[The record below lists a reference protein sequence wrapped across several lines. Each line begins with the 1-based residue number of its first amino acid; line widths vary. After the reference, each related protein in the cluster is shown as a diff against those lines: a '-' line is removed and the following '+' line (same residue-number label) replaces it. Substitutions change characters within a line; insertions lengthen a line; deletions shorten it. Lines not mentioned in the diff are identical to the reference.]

1 MSNPD
6 PSPTS
11 PAPVSL
17 DLDPA
22 KVSLNQNLA
31 QSAAT
36 PAVSSPEP
44 PPTSPAPVSLDL
56 DRARASLK
64 QSLDRYAITK
74 VGEVSPS
81 LQSDLDTLAHTLA
94 KLEQTNYSIAV
105 FGMVSRGKSAVLNA
119 LMGEKVLETGPLNGV
134 TRFPR
139 SIRWSPDGIIQIDLI
154 DTPGLDEIDGEA
166 RAEMSA
172 EVVRQADLILFIIA
186 GDITQL
192 EYQSLCEL
200 RQAQKPL
207 LLVFNKSDLYPE
219 IEQQVIYKQLQNL
232 SGGNASDELLQ
243 RLLSAD
249 EVVMIAADP
258 TPLQV
263 RIEYADGTKKFEWE
277 KPAPQ
282 IEPLKAKIQELLTR
296 EGRSLLA
303 INALV
308 QARSAESNLAK
319 STLENLKS
327 EANALVWKFARYKA
341 IAVAA
346 NPIAVFDVLGGVL
359 IDLWLIRSLAKLY
372 NLPMTNYELKKLLNG
387 IIFSSAS
394 LLLGEL
400 ATGVVFGVGKTAAL
414 LIGSSV
420 NVTAI
425 PGYLG
430 AGAVQAAVA
439 GYGAYMVGKAAQ
451 TYLEEGCTWGQ
462 LGANTVIKEIL
473 DRVDDATIISRLR
486 DELLPDRDPAET

>member
-6 PSPTS
+6 IPNS
-11 PAPVSL
+11 PASVS
-17 DLDPA
+17 
-22 KVSLNQNLA
+22 V
-31 QSAAT
+31 
-36 PAVSSPEP
+36 
-44 PPTSPAPVSLDL
+44 DL
-56 DRARASLK
+56 DRARASLQ
-64 QSLDRYAITK
+64 QSLSRYAAAK
-74 VGEVSPS
+74 VGEVSTS
-81 LQSDLDTLAHTLA
+81 LQSDLDTLAHTLT
-94 KLEQTNYSIAV
+94 KLEQSSYSIAV
-105 FGMVSRGKSAVLNA
+105 FGLVSRGKSAVLNA
-119 LMGEKVLETGPLNGV
+119 LMGKKVLETGPLNGV

-139 SIRWSPDGIIQIDLI
+139 STRWSPDGMMQIDLI

-166 RAEMSA
+166 RGKMAA

-207 LLVFNKSDLYPE
+207 LLVFNKSDLYPAAE
-219 IEQQVIYKQLQNL
+219 RQSIYQQLQNL
-232 SGGNASDELLQ
+232 SGGNVSDELLQ

-258 TPLQV
+258 TPIQV
-263 RIEYADGTKKFEWE
+263 RIEYPDGTKKSEWE

-282 IEPLKAKIQELLTR
+282 IAPLQDKIQELLAR

-308 QARSAESNLAK
+308 QARSAEENLAK
-319 STLENLKS
+319 STLES
-327 EANALVWKFARYKA
+327 MQADANALVWKFAQYKA
-341 IAVAA
+341 FAVAA
-346 NPIAVFDVLGGVL
+346 NPVAVFDVLGGVFV
-359 IDLWLIRSLAKLY
+359 DLLLIRSLAKLY
-372 NLPMTNYELKKLLNG
+372 NLPMTNYELTKLLNG
-387 IIFSSAS
+387 IVFSSAS

-400 ATGVVFGVGKTAAL
+400 ATGVIFGVGKTAAL
-414 LIGSSV
+414 IIGSSL
-420 NVTAI
+420 NITAI

-430 AGAVQAAVA
+430 AGAIQGAIA

-462 LGANTVIKEIL
+462 LGANTVIQEIL

-486 DELLPDRDPAET
+486 DELLPKPTSENLPIV